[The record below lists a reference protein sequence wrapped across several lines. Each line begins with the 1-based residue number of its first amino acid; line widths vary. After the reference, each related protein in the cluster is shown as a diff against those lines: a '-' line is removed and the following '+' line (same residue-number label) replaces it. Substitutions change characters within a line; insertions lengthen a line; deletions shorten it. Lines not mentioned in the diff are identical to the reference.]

1 MNNAEYTDG
10 SGPFEAR
17 YLAFLETI
25 TNLRPS
31 LHRYCSRMTGSV
43 YGRRWCCPGRPVPS
57 RTRIGHWHPHMM
69 VFSPY
74 YENSM
79 LGGNEF
85 GPPIPIVTDDG
96 GTPFAVVVIPVD
108 DKLAIKAQAK

>member
-43 YGRRWCCPGRPVPS
+43 LDGEDVVQEVFLALFRHLQPCIYGNNTVPVFAALHLRKQGCS
-57 RTRIGHWHPHMM
+57 
-69 VFSPY
+69 
-74 YENSM
+74 
-79 LGGNEF
+79 
-85 GPPIPIVTDDG
+85 IVSNLVRAAT
-96 GTPFAVVVIPVD
+96 TL
-108 DKLAIKAQAK
+108 LAPLLSNI

>member
-17 YLAFLETI
+17 YLALLETI

-43 YGRRWCCPGRPVPS
+43 MDGEDVVQDALFHLAPG
-57 RTRIGHWHPHMM
+57 IGHWHPHMM

-74 YENSM
+74 YGLSSPA
-79 LGGNEF
+79 LAAAQTAQLQAGNVS
-85 GPPIPIVTDDG
+85 ITV
-96 GTPFAVVVIPVD
+96 
-108 DKLAIKAQAK
+108 